1 MDDFEAFVRNVGPAM
16 SRFAFLLCGDRQHG
30 EDLFQTALWK
40 AHRSWERVR
49 AAEEPATYFR
59 KILLREYL
67 SWRRRRWTTELVAPG
82 ELFDSTDPSRM
93 DQQVVE
99 ADAVRRILSTL
110 PRKQRAV
117 LVMRYFLDL
126 PEAEIAA
133 ELGCSG
139 STVRSTAARALDA
152 LRKQL
157 ADSPEVSLERD

>member
-1 MDDFEAFVRNVGPAM
+1 
-16 SRFAFLLCGDRQHG
+16 
-30 EDLFQTALWK
+30 
-40 AHRSWERVR
+40 
-49 AAEEPATYFR
+49 
-59 KILLREYL
+59 
-67 SWRRRRWTTELVAPG
+67 
-82 ELFDSTDPSRM
+82 M

-99 ADAVRRILSTL
+99 ADAVRRILSNL

-157 ADSPEVSLERD
+157 ADSQEVSLERD